1 MGDRVLEVDHVSK
14 VFHLDSTAVGRSRS
28 AWSAGASSRAG
39 RSSGPCRDVS
49 LELDE
54 GSTLGLMGHNGS
66 GKSTLL
72 KLIGGILKP
81 TAGTVKVRGRMASLL
96 ELGAGMHPELT
107 GRENVYMNGAILG
120 MSKAELR
127 RRFDD
132 IVAFAELEQFIDQQ
146 VKHYSSGMFVRLG
159 FSVAVNV
166 EPDVL
171 LVDEVLAVGDE
182 NFQRKCLERVRRF
195 QRQGRTIIVVSHSAD
210 QIRQI
215 CDQVAVLDH
224 GEVVAFDEP
233 AKAIR
238 VFREHLLDDEL
249 ERRAHDSETEGEP
262 SPDEQP
268 SLAAEESL
276 DEASAYRAHGSR
288 QEAKR
293 NFRIRIRD
301 VEIDYAA
308 KTERRYL
315 LPGEPVTFRVRYH
328 TDDEVDD
335 AVFGISVYDHS
346 TGRFLFGT
354 NTTIL
359 GLSPR
364 DDLRR
369 RRGGLRRGGCPLARR
384 HVSDHGG
391 HPLQGRGDGLR
402 LAGAAGLVRGAEP
415 RSHLRPDLDADR
427 GSRRVDLT
435 PRWTSTPYPSP
446 SATRARIC

>member
-1 MGDRVLEVDHVSK
+1 VVEVDHVSK
-14 VFHLDSTAVGRSRS
+14 VFHLDSTRGMSVKERMVRRREQRNGQDFWAL
-28 AWSAGASSRAG
+28 
-39 RSSGPCRDVS
+39 RDVF

-81 TAGTVKVRGRMASLL
+81 TEGTVKVRGRIASLL

-120 MSKAELR
+120 MPKAELR

-132 IVAFAELEQFIDQQ
+132 IVSFAELEQFIDQQ

-215 CDQVAVLDH
+215 CDLVAVLDH

-249 ERRAHDSETEGEP
+249 ERRARAEVETNETDKDG
-262 SPDEQP
+262 SSTDAGDQP

-276 DEASAYRAHGSR
+276 DESSAYRAHGSR

-293 NFRIRIRD
+293 NLRIRIRSLD
-301 VEIDYAA
+301 IDYAA
-308 KTERRYL
+308 KPERRYL
-315 LPGEPVTFRVRYH
+315 LPGERVTFRVQYH
-328 TDDEVDD
+328 TDYEIDD
-335 AVFGISVYDHS
+335 AVFGISIYDHA

-354 NTTIL
+354 NTNIL
-359 GLSPR
+359 GL
-364 DDLRR
+364 DL
-369 RRGGLRRGGCPLARR
+369 GTL
-384 HVSDHGG
+384 S
-391 HPLQGRGDGLR
+391 GDGEVAFEVTSVPLLDGTYPVTVGIHSKDEATVYDWR
-402 LAGAAGLVRGAEP
+402 EQQAWFEVLSPDRTSGLVWMAIEASTEP
-415 RSHLRPDLDADR
+415 T
-427 GSRRVDLT
+427 G
-435 PRWTSTPYPSP
+435 
-446 SATRARIC
+446 

>member
-1 MGDRVLEVDHVSK
+1 M
-14 VFHLDSTAVGRSRS
+14 
-28 AWSAGASSRAG
+28 
-39 RSSGPCRDVS
+39 
-49 LELDE
+49 
-54 GSTLGLMGHNGS
+54 
-66 GKSTLL
+66 
-72 KLIGGILKP
+72 
-81 TAGTVKVRGRMASLL
+81 RGRIASLL

-132 IVAFAELEQFIDQQ
+132 IVGFAELEQFIDQQ

-224 GEVVAFDEP
+224 GEVVAYDEP

-238 VFREHLLDDEL
+238 IFREHLLDDEL
-249 ERRAHDSETEGEP
+249 ERRAHDSETDGEP
-262 SPDEQP
+262 STDEP
-268 SLAAEESL
+268 SLATEEPL

-308 KTERRYL
+308 KAERRYL
-315 LPGEPVTFRVRYH
+315 LPGEPATFRVRYH

-335 AVFGISVYDHS
+335 AVFGISIYDHN
-346 TGRFLFGT
+346 TGRFLYGT

-359 GLSPR
+359 GLS
-364 DDLRR
+364 L
-369 RRGGLRRGGCPLARR
+369 GTI
-384 HVSDHGG
+384 S
-391 HPLQGRGDGLR
+391 GDGEVCFDVASVPLLDGTYPITVGIHSKDEATVYDWR
-402 LAGAAGLVRGAEP
+402 EQQVWFEVLSPDRTSGLIWMPIEA
-415 RSHLRPDLDADR
+415 
-427 GSRRVDLT
+427 RVEQE
-435 PRWTSTPYPSP
+435 
-446 SATRARIC
+446 

>member
-14 VFHLDSTAVGRSRS
+14 VFHLNSTRGRSVKERMVRRREQQDGQEFW
-28 AWSAGASSRAG
+28 AL
-39 RSSGPCRDVS
+39 RDVS
-49 LELDE
+49 LELDQ

-81 TAGTVKVRGRMASLL
+81 TEGTVKVRGRIASLL

-132 IVAFAELEQFIDQQ
+132 IVGFAELEQFIDQQ

-238 VFREHLLDDEL
+238 VFREHMLDDEL
-249 ERRAHDSETEGEP
+249 ERRAHDSETDGEP
-262 SPDEQP
+262 SPDEP
-268 SLAAEESL
+268 SLATEEPL

-293 NFRIRIRD
+293 NFRVRIRD

-308 KTERRYL
+308 KAERRYL
-315 LPGEPVTFRVRYH
+315 LPGEPATFRVRYH

-335 AVFGISVYDHS
+335 AVFGISIYDHN
-346 TGRFLFGT
+346 TGRFLYGT

-359 GLSPR
+359 GLS
-364 DDLRR
+364 L
-369 RRGGLRRGGCPLARR
+369 GTI
-384 HVSDHGG
+384 S
-391 HPLQGRGDGLR
+391 GDGEVVFEVASIPLLDGTYPITVGIHSKDEATVYDWR
-402 LAGAAGLVRGAEP
+402 EQQVWFEVLSPDRTSGLIWIPIEARAEQ
-415 RSHLRPDLDADR
+415 D
-427 GSRRVDLT
+427 
-435 PRWTSTPYPSP
+435 
-446 SATRARIC
+446 